1 MPQAVPTVY
10 GPASYPA
17 HPGNPGFGEMDVLQ
31 HGWMDGWNKVS
42 LQCTP
47 MRQPALMETGNPFW
61 SLAAGSFIGW
71 NHGGKMFSA
80 SCTK

>member
-17 HPGNPGFGEMDVLQ
+17 HPGNPGFGEMDVPQ
-31 HGWMDGWNKVS
+31 HGWMEQG
-42 LQCTP
+42 LPPMRTP

-71 NHGGKMFSA
+71 NDGGKMFWA
-80 SCTK
+80 SYTK